1 MRRKDREIT
10 DPSQIMD
17 ILRKADVCHIAMCDE
32 NVPYVVTMNFGLG
45 RDGFSPLYFH
55 CASEGK
61 KINILKKNNLVCFQ
75 ADIEHELFLHSETSC
90 GCSMSYQSVVGM
102 GKMTFVTELSEKI
115 EALRAIMTHYT
126 NKSEHTFKD
135 ELIERTLILRLDVE
149 DISGKA
155 RLKPEHQNAT

>member
-10 DPSQIMD
+10 DLSQIID
-17 ILRKADVCHIAMCDE
+17 ILRKADVCHVAMCDN

-45 RDGFSPLYFH
+45 RDGLSPLYFH

-61 KINILKKNNLVCFQ
+61 KIKILTKNSLVCFQ
-75 ADIEHELFLHSETSC
+75 ADIEHDLILHRETSC

-102 GKMTFVTELSEKI
+102 GFVNDPSEKL
-115 EALRAIMTHYT
+115 EALQAIMTHYT
-126 NKSEHTFKD
+126 NRSEHTFKD
-135 ELIERTLILRLDVE
+135 ELVERTLILRLDVE
-149 DISGKA
+149 EISGKA